1 MEEQINDTSNE
12 VVETQVDAVETFT
25 SMLEAEES
33 NDKPEVANE
42 QEDEEAVEE
51 TVEEAE
57 SEEVEEESDED
68 EPEAERTYTVKAAG
82 EEVEVSE
89 SELIKSY
96 QLGTDYT
103 KKSQALAAQSKVV
116 QEHANKIQES
126 MQLRDEYAQKLGQI
140 EQLLNEED
148 SSEEDLAYMKE
159 NDPVGYAV
167 QIASKTE
174 NARKLDVLRQEQGRV
189 MQLQQR
195 DRQQQLSS
203 VVAHEQ
209 QKLSELI
216 PEFSDKVKG
225 EQVKKDIRS
234 YGNSMGFTDQEMS
247 QVYDSR
253 HVLMLNKAM
262 KYDKLMKGKGK
273 TKKQVSSA
281 PRMVKRKGKIAG
293 RAADSYDK
301 QRARLKSSG
310 NQSDAVSVFEN
321 ILKGN

>member
-1 MEEQINDTSNE
+1 M
-12 VVETQVDAVETFT
+12 
-25 SMLEAEES
+25 
-33 NDKPEVANE
+33 
-42 QEDEEAVEE
+42 
-51 TVEEAE
+51 
-57 SEEVEEESDED
+57 
-68 EPEAERTYTVKAAG
+68 
-82 EEVEVSE
+82 
-89 SELIKSY
+89 
-96 QLGTDYT
+96 GTDYT

-116 QEHANKIQES
+116 QAHANKIQES

-140 EQLLNEED
+140 EHLLNEED

-195 DRQQQLSS
+195 DRQQQLSN

-253 HVLMLNKAM
+253 HVSMLHKAM

-281 PRMVKRKGKIAG
+281 PRMVKRKGKICLLYTSPSP
-293 RAADSYDK
+293 RDR
-301 QRARLKSSG
+301 QKSRMPS
-310 NQSDAVSVFEN
+310 SA
-321 ILKGN
+321 